1 MLSHSIRASLSAADR
16 FVRNDSGAT
25 AIEYALIASGI
36 SVVIVGILGGI
47 GTNVTTMFSTLSTAL
62 K

>member
-1 MLSHSIRASLSAADR
+1 MNRLKLMRSVCD

-36 SVVIVGILGGI
+36 AAAIIAV
-47 GTNVTTMFSTLSTAL
+47 VTTLGATLQSKYQAVSDGF
-62 K
+62 